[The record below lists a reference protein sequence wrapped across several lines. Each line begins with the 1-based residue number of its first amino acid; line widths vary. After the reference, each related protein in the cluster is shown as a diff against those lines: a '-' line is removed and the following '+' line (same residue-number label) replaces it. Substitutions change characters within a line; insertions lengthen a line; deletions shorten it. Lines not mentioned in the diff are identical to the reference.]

1 MSLIYDVYMS
11 NKLNILCNA
20 ALQRGHF
27 QSVGGILKALEVCP
41 QEIKE
46 MNWAALGEKWN
57 GKLPLQSG
65 EMKVG

>member
-1 MSLIYDVYMS
+1 MF
-11 NKLNILCNA
+11 NKLNLLCIA

-46 MNWAALGEKWN
+46 MNLVAFGEKWN

-65 EMKVG
+65 EKKLH